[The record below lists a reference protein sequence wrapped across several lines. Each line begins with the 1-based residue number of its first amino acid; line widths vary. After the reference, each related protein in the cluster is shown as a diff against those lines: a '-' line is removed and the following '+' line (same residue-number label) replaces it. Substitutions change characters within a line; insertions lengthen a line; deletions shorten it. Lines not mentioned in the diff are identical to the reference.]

1 MQYFFLEVIYG
12 IAFCLSVIFVK
23 TYFNCDFIRMSK
35 ISKTLFFANLFLF
48 VIIHQKVNKI
58 GLRLVGKKNY

>member
-35 ISKTLFFANLFLF
+35 ISKTLFFAN
-48 VIIHQKVNKI
+48 KI